1 MKIRG
6 HILEVKTIGDKLEV
20 KLQGA
25 GEADA
30 GWRGLN
36 VVTFQCADV
45 PSAQRAFYVGRTV
58 TVEIKAGR

>member
-6 HILEVKTIGDKLEV
+6 HILEVKTTGDKLEV
-20 KLQGA
+20 RMQGV

-30 GWRGLN
+30 DWRPLN
-36 VVTFQCADV
+36 VVTFQCADL
-45 PSAQRAFYVGRTV
+45 PSAQRAFYVGRNV